1 MLPLYETT
9 LFTGY
14 ASPPIPP
21 AFQTPSQYKPIP
33 DKPERPDVPE
43 SPEIPDAPLR
53 PDIPEVPL
61 KPEIPDK
68 PEIPLKPLRPETDIL
83 AHLNKALG
91 VEFVLL
97 FSKEI

>member
-1 MLPLYETT
+1 MYETT

-21 AFQTPSQYKPIP
+21 ELQVPCQYKPKP
-33 DKPERPDVPE
+33 DKPERPEVPE
-43 SPEIPDAPLR
+43 SPDVPAPTW
-53 PDIPEVPL
+53 
-61 KPEIPDK
+61 PDK
-68 PEIPLKPLRPETDIL
+68 PEVPDKPKVPLKPLRPETDIL

-97 FSKEI
+97 SSKEIYEPPL